1 MIGSGSFAADAT
13 GDRRGHDHDRAAG
26 GALLAEGRDAVHD
39 RAGQEA
45 DGEEA
50 LRVGHEVR
58 DFVMGTQVL
67 ARAAGRPVKGALLAV

>member
-1 MIGSGSFAADAT
+1 M
-13 GDRRGHDHDRAAG
+13 
-26 GALLAEGRDAVHD
+26 LAEGRDAVHD